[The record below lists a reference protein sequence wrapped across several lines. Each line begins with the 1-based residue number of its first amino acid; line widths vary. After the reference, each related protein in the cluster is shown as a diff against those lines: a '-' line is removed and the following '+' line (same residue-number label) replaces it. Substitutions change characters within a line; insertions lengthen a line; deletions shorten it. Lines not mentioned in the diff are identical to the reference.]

1 MHLIASKDEHVY
13 RNDPDEQATL
23 LGSAHVEVAVV
34 RHPFT
39 HLFVRAGITRLRR
52 C

>member
-34 RHPFT
+34 RH
-39 HLFVRAGITRLRR
+39 LFVRAGITRLRR